1 VTTLRSA
8 SRRRVKLGVQSL
20 EARDVPAAGV
30 TTLDLSTT
38 GAQVTANSA
47 IFKQTAAVPTSD
59 FDTFLQLQAAGTEEG
74 YNTDARP
81 FQLNQVG
88 DLTVTRSLKLAD
100 VPVVNIGGTNYR
112 QFFLDVNETTR
123 NPQITLEELRIYL
136 AEAPN
141 LTGYNSKTKSLSGRG
156 AAWDM
161 DGAGNVSVKLNAQLN
176 AATGMG
182 DAYVYIPSAFFGS
195 STYVYLYSKLG
206 GKIKSDNGGESWGVL
221 APPPPPSGSISG
233 FVYFDADND
242 GNREPTGNQ
251 DLVNEVGLNG
261 VLMHLT
267 GTDSLGHPVDLF
279 ATTHFDMSFGD
290 GYYEFTGLAAGT
302 YTITKTADPQDFFSG
317 INTPGI
323 PVNGQSHEP
332 DLLDS
337 NDYIFNISLGTGA
350 GLVEYNFGELFSG
363 GG

>member
-1 VTTLRSA
+1 
-8 SRRRVKLGVQSL
+8 
-20 EARDVPAAGV
+20 VPAAT
-30 TTLDLSTT
+30 TTLDLTFT

-47 IFKQTAAVPTSD
+47 ILKQTAAVPTSS
-59 FDTFLQLQAAGTEEG
+59 FDTFLQLQSTNVEEG

-81 FQLNQVG
+81 FQLNQTG
-88 DLTVTRSLKLAD
+88 DLTVTRSLLLAD
-100 VPVVNIGGTNYR
+100 VPVVNISGIDYR
-112 QFFLDVNETTR
+112 QFFLDVNETTK

-136 AEAPN
+136 AEAGN
-141 LTGYNSKTKSLSGRG
+141 LTGYNSRTKTLSGLG
-156 AAWDM
+156 AAWDL

-176 AATGMG
+176 AGTGIG

-206 GKIKSDNGGESWGVL
+206 GKIKSDNGAESWGVL

-242 GNREPTGNQ
+242 GVREPTGNQ

-261 VLMHLT
+261 VVMHLT
-267 GTDSLGHPVDLF
+267 GFDNLNNPVSLF

-302 YTITKTADPQDFFSG
+302 YTITKTADPQDFFNG
-317 INTPGI
+317 KNTPGI
-323 PVNGQSHEP
+323 PANGQVHEP
-332 DLLDS
+332 DMMDP
-337 NDYIFNISLGTGA
+337 NDYVSNISLGTGA
-350 GLVEYNFGELFSG
+350 GLVEYDFGELFG
-363 GG
+363 GGGG